1 MSKVAYLGPEG
12 TFSGILARQ
21 RFGKKADLLPC
32 PTIDAIF
39 DSVLSG
45 AAPMGLVPVENSSGG
60 TVPDTIDL
68 LIRHAS
74 SIFIH
79 EELSLNIRIALL
91 GRAGSKVKTVYS
103 HFTQIKHHG
112 DWLKSRYP
120 KATLVPV
127 QSTAIASELASS
139 KPHSAALAS
148 PGAAEIYH
156 LDVLEFPSGTDE
168 VNVTNFFTIGRKD
181 QTIASLAGAAGF
193 DSIDPISTHEF
204 IGVSDIVGHIDPATE
219 DVDLPRF
226 LRHIKCKPR
235 LVVGISRQSG
245 EILGGGIRDRSALHA
260 IHPAGIQKQRALHQ
274 KGSRQRIHLGHEV
287 ACGIELLGICDAGTD
302 MVGER
307 VRCNVI

>member
-1 MSKVAYLGPEG
+1 MVWVDTNMSKVAYLGPEG

-21 RFGKKADLLPC
+21 RFGKKSDLLPC

-112 DWLKSRYP
+112 DWLKSRHP

-127 QSTAIASELASS
+127 QSTAIASELAAS

-156 LDVLEFPSGTDE
+156 LDVLEFPSGADE
-168 VNVTNFFTIGRKD
+168 VNVTNFFTISKKPILKASSNRTAFVAALKNTCGSLHRFLGPFSRQKVSLSRIVSRPVPGQP
-181 QTIASLAGAAGF
+181 QTYVFYVEVEGSSSDPGVARSIELAGGQAH
-193 DSIDPISTHEF
+193 SLT
-204 IGVSDIVGHIDPATE
+204 
-219 DVDLPRF
+219 
-226 LRHIKCKPR
+226 
-235 LVVGISRQSG
+235 
-245 EILGGGIRDRSALHA
+245 
-260 IHPAGIQKQRALHQ
+260 
-274 KGSRQRIHLGHEV
+274 HLGSFP
-287 ACGIELLGICDAGTD
+287 LG
-302 MVGER
+302 R
-307 VRCNVI
+307 RFRS